1 MPARKP
7 STTPAATIS
16 MPPKRAT
23 SAGSSRSMRGA
34 VGMGSREG
42 NDRPSV
48 RGRGQLGMRDP
59 DPNARNLRS
68 HRQLGGRST
77 ISRLAWRLLSQAPEV
92 AMWTTF
98 GLLSLLAAA
107 GGGGSGVLAADAY
120 RPRVQ
125 VWTDRGEDPYASGQ
139 GVRVHFRAEQ
149 DAYVTIIRID
159 TDGRV
164 RVLFPREPWE
174 DNFVRGARDYEV
186 QGQSYR
192 DAFSIDD
199 YPGVGY
205 IFAIAAADPF
215 SYDGLERND
224 HWDYRVIAN
233 GRVHGDT
240 YVAVTDLAQRMVPD
254 GYSAWDY
261 DVASYYVQQHYD
273 YPRFLCYD
281 CHSYVS
287 YSAWR
292 PYDYTCVRFRI
303 VVFDDP
309 YYYPYRTYGD
319 SRVVFTR
326 PLRPEP
332 RFIFKDRQGSDAFI
346 TRVRERPVTGDA
358 RRRDEGVRGGDIGG
372 TGVISPPRVGDRQR
386 SVTGGGG
393 NNEPGR
399 HETGND
405 GQGGRPHERPNT
417 GGQGGD
423 HRGQGRPNERP
434 DHPTGSDQPV
444 RHQQPDRGIR
454 ADAPAAP
461 NQRARGD
468 RPEQPSGADR
478 PTPRA
483 EPRRDAPA
491 PRAEPRPEPRPEPR
505 AERPA
510 SRPEPRV
517 EPRAAPP
524 PQAPRDNAR
533 PEPELKRRKP

>member
-1 MPARKP
+1 MLTA
-7 STTPAATIS
+7 
-16 MPPKRAT
+16 
-23 SAGSSRSMRGA
+23 
-34 VGMGSREG
+34 
-42 NDRPSV
+42 
-48 RGRGQLGMRDP
+48 
-59 DPNARNLRS
+59 
-68 HRQLGGRST
+68 
-77 ISRLAWRLLSQAPEV
+77 
-92 AMWTTF
+92 F
-98 GLLSLLAAA
+98 GLLSLLVAAA
-107 GGGGSGVLAADAY
+107 GAGSGAGVSAADGY

-125 VWTDRGEDPYASGQ
+125 VWTDRGEDPYGSGQ

-149 DAYVTIIRID
+149 DAYVTIVRID

-174 DNFVRGARDYEV
+174 DNFVHGARDYEV

-192 DAFSIDD
+192 DAFYIDD

-205 IFAIAAADPF
+205 IFAIAAPDPF
-215 SYDGLERND
+215 TYDGLERND

-233 GRVHGDT
+233 GRVHGDP

-254 GYSAWDY
+254 GYGAWDY
-261 DVASYYVQQHYD
+261 DVVSYYVQQHYD

-281 CHSYVS
+281 CHAYVS
-287 YSAWR
+287 YATWR

-309 YYYPYRTYGD
+309 YYYPYRAYGD

-372 TGVISPPRVGDRQR
+372 TGVIPPPRIGDRQR
-386 SVTGGGG
+386 AVTGGDH
-393 NNEPGR
+393 NESGR
-399 HETGND
+399 QITGD
-405 GQGGRPHERPNT
+405 EGDRSRPRQRPVTGDQGGDSRSQGQPHERP
-417 GGQGGD
+417 D
-423 HRGQGRPNERP
+423 HPQ
-434 DHPTGSDQPV
+434 HPTGSDQRV
-444 RHQQPDRGIR
+444 RPSQPDRGIR
-454 ADAPAAP
+454 PDNPAVP
-461 NQRARGD
+461 NQRPRGD
-468 RPEQPSGADR
+468 RPERSERPEQPSGADR

-491 PRAEPRPEPRPEPR
+491 PRTEPRPEPRPEPR
-505 AERPA
+505 AAPAPRAERPE

-524 PQAPRDNAR
+524 PQAPPDKAR